1 MNETNNK
8 DASEYT
14 VTDVQPDNE
23 NGQTFLWLLGIAA
36 ALIVTGTGLN
46 WLFG

>member
-1 MNETNNK
+1 MRDTQKN
-8 DASEYT
+8 DASEYL
-14 VTDVQPDNE
+14 VTGTQPENE

-36 ALIVTGTGLN
+36 VLIVTGTGLN